1 MSTKRERER
10 ETAMLRHR
18 RSFQFSVELALSQ
31 FSEDLT
37 FQFSVEL
44 ALSQFEIPT
53 GVVAGG
59 GGSGKLAADGE
70 QAARQGRRRAPASA

>member
-1 MSTKRERER
+1 M
-10 ETAMLRHR
+10 
-18 RSFQFSVELALSQ
+18 
-31 FSEDLT
+31 
-37 FQFSVEL
+37 EL

-53 GVVAGG
+53 GAVTGG

>member
-18 RSFQFSVELALSQ
+18 RS
-31 FSEDLT
+31 

-70 QAARQGRRRAPASA
+70 QSARQGRRRAPASA

>member
-18 RSFQFSVELALSQ
+18 RS
-31 FSEDLT
+31 

-70 QAARQGRRRAPASA
+70 QAARQGRAGGGHLQVHSTTTE